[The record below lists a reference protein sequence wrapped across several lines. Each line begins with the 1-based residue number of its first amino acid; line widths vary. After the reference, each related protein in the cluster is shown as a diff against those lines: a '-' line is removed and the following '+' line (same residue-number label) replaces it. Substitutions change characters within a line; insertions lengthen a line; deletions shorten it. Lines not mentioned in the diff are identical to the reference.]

1 MRRRSDGWLNATQI
15 LKVAGVDK
23 GKRTKILEK
32 EILPGE
38 HEKIQGGYGKYQGT
52 WISYSRGREFCRQ
65 YAVEEL
71 LRPLLDYDLAADG
84 TTNAGSASQVD
95 TPTKEQALAAN
106 RKRMLNPS
114 LDHRM
119 NGRAGNNSNNTF
131 FQNIS
136 PTASNALAAMSK
148 TARYDSPI
156 PPRPGNAHSR
166 LGSMQQQ
173 MLHGQQYSAG
183 PSQQSFMSDAAD
195 PNSQAMYAPIN
206 SFSRAEDGH
215 EPPRKRVKSSQEYYS
230 QVDPSIYQDEN
241 IRQQEA
247 MAQAQYA
254 QMAEQGPYSLPPLII
269 SPTDKAG
276 EEKRLALLDLFAD
289 SQRTD
294 FSQHPAILHLTGP
307 DLDTPLDVSANT
319 ALHWA
324 STLARIGLM
333 RLLIARGANIFRGNA
348 AGQTALMAI
357 VQVNNSLDQSCFPE
371 MLEVLGPLIEVR
383 DALGRTVL
391 HHIAV
396 SSGIKGR
403 AQSSRYYLESLLEF
417 VVRKGGEGQSKSIS
431 LSRFIHEVVNVQ
443 DKSGNTA
450 LNLVARIGN
459 HPIIKQ
465 LDELGADFTIAN
477 HHGIKPTDFGVF
489 PQKPED
495 RSQHPQQTASSSTQT
510 QNVSGSQASKA
521 SAEIDQIREEIV
533 ASMCILCSELV
544 IPLILPSHNI
554 HSHTDS
560 VSIYC

>member
-1 MRRRSDGWLNATQI
+1 LNATQI

-52 WISYSRGREFCRQ
+52 WISYARGREFCRQ

-114 LDHRM
+114 VDHRM
-119 NGRAGNNSNNTF
+119 NGQPANNSNNTF

-148 TARYDSPI
+148 TSRYDSPI

-173 MLHGQQYSAG
+173 VMHGQQYSAG

-206 SFSRAEDGH
+206 NFSRTDDEQP
-215 EPPRKRVKSSQEYYS
+215 PPRKKVKASQEYYC
-230 QVDPSIYQDEN
+230 QVDPSIYQEEN
-241 IRQQEA
+241 MRQQEA

-254 QMAEQGPYSLPPLII
+254 QMVEQGPYSLPPLI
-269 SPTDKAG
+269 SPADKAS

-294 FSQHPAILHLTGP
+294 FSQHPAILHLAGQ

-324 STLARIGLM
+324 ATLARVGLM

-371 MLEVLGPLIEVR
+371 MLEVLGSLIEVR
-383 DALGRTVL
+383 DAAGRTVL

-417 VVRKGGEGQSKSIS
+417 VVRKGGEGQSKAIS

-465 LDELGADFTIAN
+465 LDELGADFTIPN
-477 HHGIKPTDFGVF
+477 HHGMRPTDFGVF
-489 PQKPED
+489 PQKAED
-495 RSQHPQQTASSSTQT
+495 HTQHSQQASSSLSQT
-510 QNVSGSQASKA
+510 QNASANLTSKA

-533 ASMCILCSELV
+533 ASTFRESFKV
-544 IPLILPSHNI
+544 LITNTLQPQHRFLRRLSLNTQRNFQNIKPS
-554 HSHTDS
+554 
-560 VSIYC
+560 